1 MPILWNA
8 QAGLAGIRL
17 RTREQSFV
25 GMTSHIW
32 GIVSGSAERGTAVT
46 TLVACCYF
54 PGTDC
59 FLYLRSSTLCYL
71 AIILKGLPDSCSPTA
86 TLNFLQCGPISRGN
100 PLPPSPLSTFLYYTR
115 AYLISLF
122 FAQSLPPVS
131 TVLCPTSGSFLPRFG
146 LRAFG
151 FFLGEANTPPKSI
164 CFSPGLLLIF
174 SPPLLYPR
182 RGGGGGTTWS
192 QLPVFA
198 LELMFSPGPIPSS
211 QAWSYYGLALPGY
224 VRGCRRQRLTH

>member
-54 PGTDC
+54 LGTDC

-71 AIILKGLPDSCSPTA
+71 AIILKGLPDPCSPTA

-115 AYLISLF
+115 AYLVSLF

-131 TVLCPTSGSFLPRFG
+131 TVPLSHIWLLSTQIWFEGLWFLPRG
-146 LRAFG
+146 GQYSAKIHL
-151 FFLGEANTPPKSI
+151 FFSWAPPHFLSPTPVPKTGRGWGYHLVPAPSI
-164 CFSPGLLLIF
+164 CL
-174 SPPLLYPR
+174 R
-182 RGGGGGTTWS
+182 
-192 QLPVFA
+192 VN
-198 LELMFSPGPIPSS
+198 
-211 QAWSYYGLALPGY
+211 
-224 VRGCRRQRLTH
+224 V